1 MLLIKAKSFK
11 DTLGLINDCAPEH
24 LILLDEDYSKYLVEI
39 NNAGSIFLWCIKPLN
54 HLEDYSSGTNHVLPT
69 NGQAKVHSG
78 LGVKDFGK
86 QISVQTASSEGF
98 ENLKEY
104 SNYNGSSRI
113 IRCP

>member
-39 NNAGSIFLWCIKPLN
+39 NNAGSIFCGALSP
-54 HLEDYSSGTNHVLPT
+54 ESFGDYSSGTNHVLPT

-98 ENLKEY
+98 ENFKEY